1 MGILPL
7 PSYRCYW
14 SKETRFPHIADVMPV
29 NRYEQVRQY
38 LHFVYNYDSNNE
50 NDKLFKVRPIIDAV
64 RNECVQVKPAAYQ
77 AVEEKNNTV
86 QDQKQQNQTI

>member
-1 MGILPL
+1 M
-7 PSYRCYW
+7 
-14 SKETRFPHIADVMPV
+14 
-29 NRYEQVRQY
+29 
-38 LHFVYNYDSNNE
+38 HFVYNYDSNNE

-86 QDQKQQNQTI
+86 QDQK